1 MMQNVFIMDLI
12 EASKDKGYITMS
24 PLIRR
29 TLFAL
34 RDLNIRK
41 IVPYTRREFESK
53 ELPIA
58 AKKLVERFRD
68 VLIKTGMVYKTMPD
82 EEVEKM
88 KSREKDTERA
98 ERGKL
103 ENDPKLAVERKIY
116 HYYNRVR
123 PEEMRQIYENTLE
136 SIDNISELD
145 LAIALGEEKYDGE
158 LSQIYESE
166 KIMDIKELIF
176 ERGLNAE
183 EMNSRDRQNILKEII
198 EKRKAKI
205 VDAVAS
211 RMAIEYIGGMTDNT
225 ILGILIDKGYISIK
239 DVVEGYGRAE
249 KGQETRDQGVI
260 KLQEDFAANI
270 SSMIYPDGKTDE
282 EIVL

>member
-1 MMQNVFIMDLI
+1 
-12 EASKDKGYITMS
+12 MS
-24 PLIRR
+24 PLIRK
-29 TLFAL
+29 TFFAL

-68 VLIKTGMVYKTMPD
+68 VLIKTGTVYKTMPD
-82 EEVEKM
+82 AEVEKM
-88 KSREKDTERA
+88 KSREEDTERA
-98 ERGKL
+98 EQEKL
-103 ENDPKLAVERKIY
+103 ENDPKLEVERKIY

-123 PEEMRQIYENTLE
+123 PEEMRQIYENTLK

-145 LAIALGEEKYDGE
+145 LAIALGEESYDGE

-166 KIMDIKELIF
+166 KIMDIKELIA

-211 RMAIEYIGGMTDNT
+211 KMAIEYIGGMTDNT

-249 KGQETRDQGVI
+249 KGQEIRDQGVI
-260 KLQEDFAANI
+260 KLQKAFAANE
-270 SSMIYPDGKTDE
+270 SMIYPDNGKDN

>member
-24 PLIRR
+24 PLIRK
-29 TLFAL
+29 TFFAL

-82 EEVEKM
+82 AEVEKM
-88 KSREKDTERA
+88 RSREENTEKT
-98 ERGKL
+98 EQEKV
-103 ENDPKLAVERKIY
+103 ENDPKLEVERKIY

-123 PEEMRQIYENTLE
+123 PEEMRQIYENTLK

-158 LSQIYESE
+158 LSEIYEVD
-166 KIMDIKELIF
+166 KIMDIKELIA
-176 ERGLNAE
+176 EREIKQE
-183 EMNSRDRQNILKEII
+183 EMNSRDRQKILKELI
-198 EKRKAKI
+198 ETRKTKI
-205 VDAVAS
+205 VESVAS
-211 RMAIEYIGGMTDNT
+211 KMAIEYIGGMTDNT

-249 KGQETRDQGVI
+249 KGQETPDQGVI
-260 KLQEDFAANI
+260 KLQKAFAANEA
-270 SSMIYPDGKTDE
+270 MIYPDNKKDDE
-282 EIVL
+282 ISL

>member
-24 PLIRR
+24 PLIRK
-29 TLFAL
+29 TFFAL

-68 VLIKTGMVYKTMPD
+68 VLIKTGSVYKTMPD
-82 EEVEKM
+82 AEVEKM
-88 KSREKDTERA
+88 KSREEDTERA
-98 ERGKL
+98 EQEKL
-103 ENDPKLAVERKIY
+103 ENDPKLEVERKIY

-123 PEEMRQIYENTLE
+123 PEEMRQIYENTLK

-158 LSQIYESE
+158 LSEIYEVN
-166 KIMDIKELIF
+166 KIMDIKELIA

-211 RMAIEYIGGMTDNT
+211 KMAIEYIGGMTDNT

-260 KLQEDFAANI
+260 KLQKAFAANE
-270 SSMIYPDGKTDE
+270 SMIYPDNGNDN